1 HINRQNNRGKLEMFA
16 DRIISFGHKLEGKL
30 DQGLLEG
37 ALDYIKFNEE
47 PLAFE
52 ILCDH
57 ICEYDVNLSHAEYD
71 EVMVLAKDMGV
82 DVSEAPYKYMKEL
95 IIS

>member
-1 HINRQNNRGKLEMFA
+1 MFA

-82 DVSEAPYKYMKEL
+82 DVNEAPYKYMKEL

>member
-1 HINRQNNRGKLEMFA
+1 MFA
-16 DRIISFGHKLEGKL
+16 DRIISFGRQLDGKL
-30 DQGLLEG
+30 DQGLLDG

-57 ICEYDVNLSHAEYD
+57 ICEYDVALSQSEYE
-71 EVMVLAKDMGV
+71 EVITLAKDMGFNV
-82 DVSEAPYKYMKEL
+82 NDGPYKHMKNL
-95 IIS
+95 II

>member
-1 HINRQNNRGKLEMFA
+1 MFA
-16 DRIISFGHKLEGKL
+16 DRIMSFGHKLDGKL
-30 DQGLLEG
+30 DQGLLDG

-57 ICEYDVNLSHAEYD
+57 ICEYDVMLSQSEYD
-71 EVMVLAKDMGV
+71 EVIALAKDMGF
-82 DVSEAPYKYMKEL
+82 DVNGSPYKHMKKL
-95 IIS
+95 II